1 MPEPCHQPAPTTGGS
16 LCAPGW
22 VDEIFDGV
30 RYGLAGRVIAEQA
43 SPFQTVTII
52 ESERYGKGL
61 LLDGCWM
68 TAEGQER
75 HYHESLVHPAL
86 CGAERIERVLVIGG
100 GDGGTARE
108 CLRHPGVQQLDMV
121 EIDGLVV
128 AWSQEHLPSIGGG
141 CWSDPRFRL
150 SVGDGIAWVRAAA
163 DASYDVVIVD
173 GSDPAGP
180 AEGLFNRAFFEQC
193 RRILRP
199 GGVFATQSESPEA
212 FRAVHIDTVQVIRA
226 VFGHADPMYGWV
238 PMYPSGWWSWTFAA
252 VDGARYRE
260 PRAERAAA
268 VAAGCEIWSPRWQR
282 GAFDAIPA
290 FVERALNR

>member
-1 MPEPCHQPAPTTGGS
+1 MSDNDGS
-16 LCAPGW
+16 SPGW
-22 VDEIFDGV
+22 IDEQLHGV
-30 RYGLAGRVIAEQA
+30 RYGLEGTVIAEQT
-43 SPFQTVTII
+43 SPYQRVTII
-52 ESERYGKGL
+52 DSLAYGKGL

-68 TAEGQER
+68 TAERQER
-75 HYHESLVHPAL
+75 HYHEAIVHPAL

-108 CLRHPGVQQLDMV
+108 CLRHGGVQHLDMV

-128 AWSQEHLPSIGGG
+128 EWSQRYLPSIGGSA
-141 CWSDPRFRL
+141 WSDPRFHL
-150 SVGDGIAWVRAAA
+150 TVGDGIAWVGEAAA
-163 DASYDVVIVD
+163 ASYDVVIVD

-212 FRAVHIDTVQVIRA
+212 FRQVHIDTVKLIRE

-252 VDGARYRE
+252 VDGPRYRDPQE
-260 PRAERAAA
+260 ARAAA
-268 VAAGCEIWSPRWQR
+268 MSPGCEIWSPRWQR
-282 GAFDAIPA
+282 GAFEAVPA
-290 FVERALNR
+290 FVERALTDRG